1 MQADKGQQRSADQ
14 DLWQV
19 SRDVDAPNDD
29 VARLLDLAAFADR
42 TLDEDDE
49 ERVAAWLALD
59 PDAAAD
65 VAAAQM
71 LAGSVTPDAS
81 TEIIA
86 RASAAHPSLTGG
98 SAEIIAFPR
107 RWAANWNGIA
117 QWGSVAA
124 AVMVAG
130 WLGFNLGTDA
140 WSGYSQVSQP
150 GDDTLHELLDP
161 SAGTGFMRDLTDA
174 AQT

>member
-19 SRDVDAPNDD
+19 SRDADAPNDD
-29 VARLLDLAAFADR
+29 AARLLDLAAFADR

-81 TEIIA
+81 TEII
-86 RASAAHPSLTGG
+86 T
-98 SAEIIAFPR
+98 FPR